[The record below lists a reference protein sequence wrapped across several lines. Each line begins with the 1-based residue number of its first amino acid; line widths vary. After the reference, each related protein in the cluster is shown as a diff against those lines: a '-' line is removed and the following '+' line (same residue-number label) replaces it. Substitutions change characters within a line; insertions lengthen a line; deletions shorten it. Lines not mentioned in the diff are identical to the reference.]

1 MYTQAQVLWS
11 TLSEPVHHTTRS
23 VHQPAHI
30 ILLSI
35 LVALTTVA
43 AGEGHTVGVN
53 VQLTHFTA
61 ECGYL
66 QALAADHTEL
76 ALVETKGTKAV
87 GYRHPDEAWC
97 NACARG
103 LHLLQALLM
112 GHEVADIAQEASQ
125 SPDEV
130 RAEVAE
136 GRLGECH
143 LAKAVARCCGANSSA
158 SPLRP

>member
-1 MYTQAQVLWS
+1 MGGGQKLSQS
-11 TLSEPVHHTTRS
+11 TPPTKPTPALVHSHNPA
-23 VHQPAHI
+23 VHPGGTDD
-30 ILLSI
+30 SR
-35 LVALTTVA
+35 
-43 AGEGHTVGVN
+43 
-53 VQLTHFTA
+53 FTA